1 MKFKAGDNV
10 WVVNPGFAT
19 GEPQVLSESNKTC
32 GSLSVGGYFTVDELG
47 LLFDDESLPT
57 IVHINQTNFA
67 ALLVLYPHV
76 LWEWPL

>member
-10 WVVNPGFAT
+10 WVVNPGFTT
-19 GEPQVLSESNKTC
+19 GEPQVLSESNN